1 MCVLLIRENQ
11 RRLEGNLKP
20 DRTGGGFS
28 NFLLFLFWFD
38 PASVE
43 AVPEHCRCYM
53 LGPRIRVVVFA
64 NMFCRRLCHFTEPG
78 FVSEGT
84 SCGLNK
90 APAFDTIKH
99 AVLAVP

>member
-1 MCVLLIRENQ
+1 
-11 RRLEGNLKP
+11 
-20 DRTGGGFS
+20 
-28 NFLLFLFWFD
+28 
-38 PASVE
+38 
-43 AVPEHCRCYM
+43 M
-53 LGPRIRVVVFA
+53 LGPRIRVVVLA